1 MDETLNLDQHISQ
14 RFNEELEDV
23 RAQVLR
29 MGGLVEDQC
38 SRALEALT
46 TGNERVAREVAGGD
60 HAVNALEVAIN
71 AKCTDILALRH
82 PAASDLRMIVAIIRL
97 ASDLERIGDEAEKIG
112 RLAEKLLAS
121 GDSTG
126 FRGDPRHL
134 GSSAL
139 DILHGAL
146 DAFARLDVEAAIN
159 TAAKDVAID
168 DEFESVTRLLI
179 THMMEQPSR
188 VNSLLQV
195 NWCAR
200 ALERIG
206 DHAVNICEEVIFLVK
221 GSDVRHMS
229 LQEIR
234 DRYL

>member
-1 MDETLNLDQHISQ
+1 MDENLHLDQHTSQ
-14 RFNEELEDV
+14 RFNQELEAV
-23 RAQVLR
+23 RAEVLR
-29 MGGLVEDQC
+29 MGGLVEEHC
-38 SRALEALT
+38 RKALEALT
-46 TGNERVAREVAGGD
+46 NGDARLAREVASAD
-60 HAVNALEVAIN
+60 HAVNDLEVAIN
-71 AKCTDILALRH
+71 AQCTDILALRQ
-82 PAASDLRMIVAIIRL
+82 PAASDLRMIVAVIRM

-112 RLAEKLLAS
+112 RLAEKLHSS
-121 GDSTG
+121 GDNDG

-146 DAFARLDVEAAIN
+146 DAFARLDVEAAIR
-159 TAAKDVAID
+159 TAAMDPDID
-168 DEFESVTRLLI
+168 NEFESVTRLLI
-179 THMMEQPSR
+179 THMMEQPSA
-188 VNSLLQV
+188 VKSLLQV

-206 DHAVNICEEVIFLVK
+206 DHAVNICEEVVFLVK
-221 GSDVRHMS
+221 GSDVRHLS

>member
-1 MDETLNLDQHISQ
+1 MDEDLHLDQHTSQ
-14 RFNEELEDV
+14 RFNAELEDV
-23 RAQVLR
+23 RSEVLR
-29 MGGLVEDQC
+29 MGGLVEEHC
-38 SRALEALT
+38 RKALEALT
-46 TGNERVAREVAGGD
+46 TGNEGLAREVAGAD
-60 HAVNALEVAIN
+60 HTVNALEVAIN
-71 AKCTDILALRH
+71 AKCTDILALRQ
-82 PAASDLRMIVAIIRL
+82 PTASDLRMIIAVIRM

-112 RLAEKLLAS
+112 RLAEKLLIS
-121 GDSTG
+121 GDNHG

-134 GSSAL
+134 GISAL
-139 DILHGAL
+139 EILHGAL
-146 DAFARLDVEAAIN
+146 DAFARLDVEAAIM
-159 TAAKDVAID
+159 TAARDPGID

-179 THMMEQPSR
+179 THLMEQPASAR
-188 VNSLLQV
+188 SLLQV

-221 GSDVRHMS
+221 GSDVRHLS